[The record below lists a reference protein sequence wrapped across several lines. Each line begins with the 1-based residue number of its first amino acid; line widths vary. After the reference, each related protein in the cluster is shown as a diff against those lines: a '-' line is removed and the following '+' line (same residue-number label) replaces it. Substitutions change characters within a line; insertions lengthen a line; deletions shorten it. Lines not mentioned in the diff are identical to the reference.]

1 MAIARAIYKC
11 FRKVVA
17 LPFILVI
24 RFYQLAISPM
34 LGTRCRFYPSC
45 SQYALEAIKSRGIL
59 IGLWLMSKRLVK
71 CHPGSEGGFDPVP
84 EKRLHK
90 ASSGN
95 KNKVEKATDITCV
108 QESREK
114 V

>member
-1 MAIARAIYKC
+1 MAIARAVYK
-11 FRKVVA
+11 RLRSVIA
-17 LPFILVI
+17 LPFILII

-45 SQYALEAIKSRGIL
+45 SQYALEAIKLHGIL

-84 EKRLHK
+84 VKKAHK
-90 ASSGN
+90 TSCCD
-95 KNKVEKATDITCV
+95 KKKVEKNNERNV
-108 QESREK
+108 RKRE
-114 V
+114 